1 MDFSRLP
8 YTAIITEA
16 TSNGRNK
23 TTMAF
28 DGDRLLMVTDI
39 QDSEEVMFTFF
50 IDRKFIAGSVMNG
63 NELIDSME
71 KYFTHP
77 FRTP

>member
-1 MDFSRLP
+1 
-8 YTAIITEA
+8 
-16 TSNGRNK
+16 
-23 TTMAF
+23 MAF

-50 IDRKFIAGSVMNG
+50 IDRKFIAASVMNG
-63 NELIDSME
+63 NELIDRME
-71 KYFTHP
+71 KYFTNP